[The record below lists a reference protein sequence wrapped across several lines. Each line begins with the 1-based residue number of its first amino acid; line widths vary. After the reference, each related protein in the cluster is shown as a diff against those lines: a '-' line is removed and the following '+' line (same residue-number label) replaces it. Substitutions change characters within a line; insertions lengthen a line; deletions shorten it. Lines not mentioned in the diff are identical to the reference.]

1 MGVTNLFFLKIKKKK
16 INSWFLNFDN
26 LNNCLK
32 KNKYD
37 AILIFGWSNIFY
49 LKAFYLAY
57 IYKLPIILR
66 VETNNKAK
74 TSFIKRIIKNKI
86 LHLLFNYINYFLYI
100 GKLNKDFY
108 INLKVESKKLFKAPY
123 FVDNKFFLNK
133 NLKIK
138 KSFFY
143 CLFVGK
149 LIKRKNPQIFL
160 KLALAM
166 KSHKNIRFQIIGD
179 GDLKEYCKNFVKEN
193 KLKNLDIKGFKNQIE
208 LKTYYRNA
216 DILILPSKYET
227 WGLVIN
233 EAMASSTPVITNRN
247 CGASFDLIKNNK
259 TGLIYNDENIYDL
272 KNKVLKLFK
281 NSSFKKKIINNAN
294 KRIKLFTLDHTINSI
309 VKILNHI
316 YEKK

>member
-1 MGVTNLFFLKIKKKK
+1 
-16 INSWFLNFDN
+16 
-26 LNNCLK
+26 
-32 KNKYD
+32 
-37 AILIFGWSNIFY
+37 
-49 LKAFYLAY
+49 
-57 IYKLPIILR
+57 
-66 VETNNKAK
+66 
-74 TSFIKRIIKNKI
+74 
-86 LHLLFNYINYFLYI
+86 
-100 GKLNKDFY
+100 
-108 INLKVESKKLFKAPY
+108 
-123 FVDNKFFLNK
+123 
-133 NLKIK
+133 
-138 KSFFY
+138 
-143 CLFVGK
+143 
-149 LIKRKNPQIFL
+149 
-160 KLALAM
+160 M

-216 DILILPSKYET
+216 DILILPSKYES